1 MGVISIANNDV
12 IKGYIME
19 NTGNTN
25 QVNIKDDLGAAHSLA
40 ILLARASEDDI
51 HLNHVAVQIA
61 KLIDKSVN
69 ALGDQ

>member
-1 MGVISIANNDV
+1 LGVLSIANNEV

-19 NTGNTN
+19 NEGNN
-25 QVNIKDDLGAAHSLA
+25 QVTIKDDLGAAHSLA

-51 HLNHVAVQIA
+51 HLNNVAVQIA
-61 KLIDKSVN
+61 QLINKSVN

>member
-1 MGVISIANNDV
+1 
-12 IKGYIME
+12 ME

-25 QVNIKDDLGAAHSLA
+25 QVTIKDDLGAAHSLA

-61 KLIDKSVN
+61 QLIDKSVN

>member
-19 NTGNTN
+19 NTGDTN
-25 QVNIKDDLGAAHSLA
+25 QVTIKDDLGAAHSLA
-40 ILLARASEDDI
+40 ILLARASEGDI

-61 KLIDKSVN
+61 QLIDKSVN